1 MKWSWRVARIA
12 GIGIY
17 VHATFLFLLAW
28 IALMEYRSAGTLG
41 AVLVAI
47 AYTLAVF
54 AIVVLHEYGH
64 ALTARRY
71 GIETRDIT
79 LLPIGGVARLER
91 MPRIA
96 RQELA
101 IALAGPAVNAVLA
114 ALCFLALKLTGAPG
128 GIAETSDA
136 GAFTASSLFALLLQV
151 NLWLG
156 GFNLI
161 PAFPM
166 DGGRVLRAALT
177 MRGRSYADATEV
189 AARVGRAF
197 ALLFGIIGLFVIN
210 NPFLVFIA
218 LFVWLGA
225 AAEAA
230 AVQRTTWLQDVP
242 IERVMIRDV
251 RTLAPNDRLGHAV
264 DLILEGFQQ
273 DFPVVQDGEIVGV
286 LTRHDL
292 LRALRERGADAPI
305 STAMHRTFAVVTPDD
320 PMDQVLTRLREC
332 DCQALPVVRGRELLG
347 VLSMENVGEYLMVR
361 TATGSQ
367 GEREGGSVS
376 AATRRGGPG
385 GEVAHASRA

>member
-28 IALMEYRSAGTLG
+28 IALVEYRTAGTVG

-79 LLPIGGVARLER
+79 LLPIGGVSRLER
-91 MPRIA
+91 MPRVA

-114 ALCFLALKLTGAPG
+114 ILCFAALRIAGGPG
-128 GIAETSDA
+128 GLDEASDA
-136 GAFTASSLFALLLQV
+136 GAFTVASLLAFLLQV

-166 DGGRVLRAALT
+166 DGGRVLRAVLT
-177 MRGRSYADATEV
+177 MRGRSYADATEA

-197 ALLFGIIGLFVIN
+197 ALLFGVIGLFVVN

-230 AVQRTTWLQDVP
+230 AVQRTAWLQDVP

-251 RTLAPNDRLGHAV
+251 RTLAANDALGRAV
-264 DLILEGFQQ
+264 DLILDGFQQ
-273 DFPVVQDGEIVGV
+273 DFPVVHEGDVVGV
-286 LTRHDL
+286 LTRGDL
-292 LRALRERGADAPI
+292 LRGLRENGADSLVGA
-305 STAMHRTFAVVTPDD
+305 AMHRSFDVVAPDEPVD
-320 PMDQVLTRLREC
+320 EVLAKLREC
-332 DCQALPVVRGRELLG
+332 DCQALPVVRDRELLG
-347 VLSMENVGEYLMVR
+347 VLNLENIGEYVMVR
-361 TATGSQ
+361 
-367 GEREGGSVS
+367 
-376 AATRRGGPG
+376 AATEDREQHDGRHVPADARGDGAG
-385 GEVAHASRA
+385 GAVAHASGA